1 MLCDSPEESCGER
14 WGDLYS
20 SVYDNVFVIKD
31 SNQFNVFGL
40 AVQMYSVSVGPFYSL
55 KTKKH
60 LGIWHPSIYNTIW
73 LAIANL

>member
-31 SNQFNVFGL
+31 SNQLIKEDMHSDSACTDYCN
-40 AVQMYSVSVGPFYSL
+40 SEKVGVY
-55 KTKKH
+55 
-60 LGIWHPSIYNTIW
+60 
-73 LAIANL
+73 